1 MHANGKL
8 TKVLP
13 LSQVL
18 NIGQIVILA
27 IAIFIVYLIMS
38 KIKFPTFQLLAPLI
52 VLIVLEFFYRFNI
65 YTRSLVVEHGTTN
78 IYD

>member
-52 VLIVLEFFYRFNI
+52 VLIVWNFYRFNI